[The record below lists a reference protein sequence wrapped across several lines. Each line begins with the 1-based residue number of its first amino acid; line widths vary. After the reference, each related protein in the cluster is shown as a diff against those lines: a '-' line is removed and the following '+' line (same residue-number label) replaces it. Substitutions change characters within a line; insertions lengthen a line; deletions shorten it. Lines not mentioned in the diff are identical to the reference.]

1 MQISQDRRLELAMDE
16 RIAKAIRERLSEG
29 KLRCVDAFRIA
40 EEMAVMP
47 LDVGETADAMEVRLA
62 RCQLGLFG
70 YGDPK
75 SIVHPAEQ
83 VAPELEQAICSGL
96 VGGRLPCTEAW
107 AIAARFGLSKLE
119 LANAAEKLE
128 IRIGECQLGVF

>member
-1 MQISQDRRLELAMDE
+1 MDE
-16 RIAKAIRERLSEG
+16 RVVAAIRERLSEG
-29 KLRCVDAFRIA
+29 MLRCVDAFRIA
-40 EEMAVMP
+40 EETAVMP

-75 SIVHPAEQ
+75 RVVQPAER
-83 VAPELEQAICSGL
+83 VAPELEQAICDGS
-96 VGGRLPCTEAW
+96 VEGRLPCAEAW

-119 LANAAEKLE
+119 VANAAEKLE
-128 IRIGECQLGVF
+128 IRITQCQLGAF